1 MAAREEDKAMAGLLR
16 RSLAQDA
23 GAGSD
28 SGNCPEPEILA
39 AYFDRALDA
48 EETARYDLHFS
59 RCSVCREQ
67 LATMARAGGV
77 VDADTAEK
85 NTAGTWAWLTG
96 PGWLMPAAAT
106 LVALLA
112 ITGIAL
118 RMRKPVAPAN
128 EVAMSRP
135 DAASA
140 ASSVPATNSAPSPET
155 APSSGAALSAPRAM
169 DSIAVPSSAPSAT
182 GAPRELGSRLPSR
195 PVAHAN
201 SAPRAGELSRVG
213 VMGGSSGG
221 KSTAAPVKQAMA
233 PKPAPQSSPAMVRGT
248 MQAGNGV
255 GALNGSGGVVG
266 GGTVN
271 SANETVTV
279 TEAAPPLDTAATVK
293 LLPEKK
299 AEADSAERGSAVSVE
314 VEAAPQPNA
323 RKTRSPATASA
334 AGTAS
339 PAPSAKAKNL
349 AASQTTEAAALAKMQ
364 QAQISSNLM
373 NLQIQT
379 PDPRILWMIA
389 GAVEK
394 SEDGGATWK
403 LKYPAIGRANHRGLG
418 AERENLL
425 ASGGERDDSAHDE
438 RRALENDQSAGANGF
453 YARGSD
459 RCVDGD
465 GDGAGR
471 AKIFDERRRE
481 ELEQREITLCDACE
495 FVLVYPARKTCDA
508 VQRGKK

>member
-1 MAAREEDKAMAGLLR
+1 MAAREEDKATAGLLR

-23 GAGSD
+23 STAPGE
-28 SGNCPEPEILA
+28 NCPEPEILA
-39 AYFDRALDA
+39 AYFDHAFDA

-59 RCSVCREQ
+59 RCSNCREQ
-67 LATMARAGGV
+67 LAAMARAGGV
-77 VDADTAEK
+77 GDADAAEK
-85 NTAGTWAWLTG
+85 KTAGAWAWLTG

-135 DAASA
+135 DAVLPAN
-140 ASSVPATNSAPSPET
+140 SVPATNSAPSRET
-155 APSSGAALSAPRAM
+155 APSSGAASSAPRAM
-169 DSIAVPSSAPSAT
+169 DSIAVPSSAPSAS
-182 GAPRELGSRLPSR
+182 GAPRELGSRLPSD

-221 KSTAAPVKQAMA
+221 KSAAAPVKQPMA
-233 PKPAPQSSPAMVRGT
+233 PKPAQQSSPAMVRGT

-255 GALNGSGGVVG
+255 GALNGSGGGVG

-279 TEAAPPLDTAATVK
+279 AEAAPPLDTAQPTK

-299 AEADSAERGSAVSVE
+299 AEADSAERDSAVSVE

-339 PAPSAKAKNL
+339 PAPSAKAMNL

-379 PDPRILWMIA
+379 PDPKMLWMIA
-389 GAVEK
+389 GAGTVEK

-403 LKYPAIGRANHRGLG
+403 VQYPATGARIIAGSAPSVKICWLVGENGTILRTTNGAHWKTIKPPAQTDFMRVETADSLTATVTALDGRRF
-418 AERENLL
+418 
-425 ASGGERDDSAHDE
+425 STSDGGKSW
-438 RRALENDQSAGANGF
+438 NS
-453 YARGSD
+453 
-459 RCVDGD
+459 
-465 GDGAGR
+465 
-471 AKIFDERRRE
+471 
-481 ELEQREITLCDACE
+481 
-495 FVLVYPARKTCDA
+495 
-508 VQRGKK
+508 VQ

>member
-59 RCSVCREQ
+59 RCSVCRER

-140 ASSVPATNSAPSPET
+140 ASSVPATNSAPSLET

-169 DSIAVPSSAPSAT
+169 DSIAVPPSAPSASSE
-182 GAPRELGSRLPSR
+182 PRELGSRLPSH

-271 SANETVTV
+271 SANETVAV

-299 AEADSAERGSAVSVE
+299 AQADSAERGSAVSVE

-403 LKYPAIGRANHRGLG
+403 LKYPATGARIIAGSAPSVKICWLVGENGTILRTTNGAHWKTINPPAQTDFMRVEATDALTATVTALDGRRF
-418 AERENLL
+418 
-425 ASGGERDDSAHDE
+425 STSDGGKSW
-438 RRALENDQSAGANGF
+438 NS
-453 YARGSD
+453 
-459 RCVDGD
+459 V
-465 GDGAGR
+465 
-471 AKIFDERRRE
+471 K
-481 ELEQREITLCDACE
+481 
-495 FVLVYPARKTCDA
+495 
-508 VQRGKK
+508 